1 MVAEVFSA
9 MIQGIEGQIVKI
21 QVDISN
27 GLPNFNMIGYLSNEV
42 KESKERV
49 RTALNNIGVLLPP
62 KRISVNFAPAD
73 FRKCGTSFDIGVAAA
88 ILLAMDF
95 VPETYIKDTLFVG
108 ELSLNGQICPISGV
122 LPIVVA
128 ASKRG
133 IKRCIVA
140 QENVAE
146 AAFVEQMEVI
156 GCRNLEELFF
166 YLKHGYIINDDSGE
180 ILENSGNISE
190 DSGKECTIQDVKK
203 SQEISESTRS
213 LNLLV
218 KDILENADEDKIS
231 VTDFSEVKGQ
241 VMAKRAM
248 EIAAAGYHNLM
259 LGGPPGVGKSMLASC
274 ISGIMPQMTTEE
286 MIDTTIIYSAKG
298 LLKDSFSLITK
309 RPFRNP
315 SLAVTQ
321 AGMFG
326 GGMTPQ
332 PGEIS
337 LAHHGI
343 LFLDEFPEYISLFSM
358 LIDAIKTGA
367 TLVLVG
373 DIHQLESVGP
383 GAVLHDLLDINDKF
397 IPKCMLTDVFR
408 QKGGSPIIDNSKRIN
423 EGRTSLVT
431 GKDFQIIQTKTETES
446 MEKVKGIMKK
456 YYDPKDPFKIQI
468 LCPSK
473 EGISGVVNQNTI
485 LQECLNTSKDK
496 IFYGKGCYKVND
508 KIIMTKNNYE
518 ADYYNGDIGIIRSI
532 DKNKQLHVEIREKEY
547 VLTRDM
553 MEDIRLAYG
562 MTIHKSQGSE
572 FPIVI
577 VVMPMKPKIMLV
589 RNLLYTAITRAKKQC
604 IIINEGT
611 ALETAIKTIQA
622 GNRRTRLKTLLEQ
635 RGMC

>member
-1 MVAEVFSA
+1 
-9 MIQGIEGQIVKI
+9 
-21 QVDISN
+21 
-27 GLPNFNMIGYLSNEV
+27 MIGYLSNEV

-146 AAFVEQMEVI
+146 AAFVEQMEVV

-343 LFLDEFPEYISLFSM
+343 LFLDEFPEYKREIIEMLRVPLEKHEISIVRKEQTLTFPADFLLSVCANSCPCGYYPMDKCRCTYRQIVKYQNRISGPILDRIDLFVRCEEIGYEALTSNSKEESSADIRKRVSKAWEIQKERFAQSTTLFNGRM
-358 LIDAIKTGA
+358 NKNEVEIYCKLDEEGQQLMKEAFSVFQLTGRSYFKILKVARTIADLEGSYDIKSRHVEEA
-367 TLVLVG
+367 LY
-373 DIHQLESVGP
+373 
-383 GAVLHDLLDINDKF
+383 
-397 IPKCMLTDVFR
+397 FR
-408 QKGGSPIIDNSKRIN
+408 QKG
-423 EGRTSLVT
+423 EGRV
-431 GKDFQIIQTKTETES
+431 
-446 MEKVKGIMKK
+446 KV
-456 YYDPKDPFKIQI
+456 
-468 LCPSK
+468 
-473 EGISGVVNQNTI
+473 
-485 LQECLNTSKDK
+485 
-496 IFYGKGCYKVND
+496 
-508 KIIMTKNNYE
+508 
-518 ADYYNGDIGIIRSI
+518 R
-532 DKNKQLHVEIREKEY
+532 
-547 VLTRDM
+547 
-553 MEDIRLAYG
+553 
-562 MTIHKSQGSE
+562 
-572 FPIVI
+572 
-577 VVMPMKPKIMLV
+577 
-589 RNLLYTAITRAKKQC
+589 
-604 IIINEGT
+604 
-611 ALETAIKTIQA
+611 
-622 GNRRTRLKTLLEQ
+622 
-635 RGMC
+635 

>member
-9 MIQGIEGQIVKI
+9 MIHGIEGQIIKI

-49 RTALNNIGVLLPP
+49 RTALNNIGVFLPP

-73 FRKCGTSFDIGVAAA
+73 FRKCGTSFDIGVAVA
-88 ILLAMDF
+88 ILLAMNLI
-95 VPETYIKDTLFVG
+95 PENYITGTLFIG

-146 AAFVEQMEVI
+146 AAFVEQMDVV
-156 GCRNLEELFF
+156 GFGNLEELYS
-166 YLKHGYIINDDSGE
+166 YLKHGYIINADSGE
-180 ILENSGNISE
+180 ISENSGKIGE
-190 DSGKECTIQDVKK
+190 DLEKGLKDRESSTIHNVEK
-203 SQEISESTRS
+203 SWEISGGTQR
-213 LNLLV
+213 LKATVPV
-218 KDILENADEDKIS
+218 KDILETIEEDRES

-298 LLKDSFSLITK
+298 LLRDSFSLINK

-326 GGMTPQ
+326 GGTTPQ

-343 LFLDEFPEYISLFSM
+343 LFLDEFPEYKREIIEMLRVPLEKHEISIVRKEQALTFPADFLLTVCANSCPCGYYPMDKCRCTYRQIVKYQNRISGPILDRIDLFVRCEEIGYEALTSDSTEECSVDIRKRVTKAWEIQKERFAKSTTLFNGRM
-358 LIDAIKTGA
+358 SKNEVELYCELDEEGQQLMKEAFSVFQLTGRSYFKILKVARTIADLEGSDEIKSRHVEEA
-367 TLVLVG
+367 LY
-373 DIHQLESVGP
+373 
-383 GAVLHDLLDINDKF
+383 
-397 IPKCMLTDVFR
+397 FR
-408 QKGGSPIIDNSKRIN
+408 QKG
-423 EGRTSLVT
+423 EGRV
-431 GKDFQIIQTKTETES
+431 
-446 MEKVKGIMKK
+446 KV
-456 YYDPKDPFKIQI
+456 
-468 LCPSK
+468 
-473 EGISGVVNQNTI
+473 
-485 LQECLNTSKDK
+485 
-496 IFYGKGCYKVND
+496 
-508 KIIMTKNNYE
+508 
-518 ADYYNGDIGIIRSI
+518 R
-532 DKNKQLHVEIREKEY
+532 
-547 VLTRDM
+547 
-553 MEDIRLAYG
+553 
-562 MTIHKSQGSE
+562 
-572 FPIVI
+572 
-577 VVMPMKPKIMLV
+577 
-589 RNLLYTAITRAKKQC
+589 
-604 IIINEGT
+604 
-611 ALETAIKTIQA
+611 
-622 GNRRTRLKTLLEQ
+622 
-635 RGMC
+635 

>member
-49 RTALNNIGVLLPP
+49 RTALNNIGILLPP

-88 ILLAMDF
+88 ILLAMNL
-95 VPETYIKDTLFVG
+95 VPETYIADTLFIG

-146 AAFVEQMEVI
+146 AAFVEQMGVI
-156 GCRNLEELFF
+156 GCRNLEELFS
-166 YLKHGYIINDDSGE
+166 YLKHGYIINTDSGE
-180 ILENSGNISE
+180 ISENSEKKSE
-190 DSGKECTIQDVKK
+190 DSGKGLRNRKECTVQDIENL
-203 SQEISESTRS
+203 QEISEGTQS
-213 LNLLV
+213 LNLKGTVLV
-218 KDILENADEDKIS
+218 KDILENAEEDRIS

-241 VMAKRAM
+241 AMAKRAM

-298 LLKDSFSLITK
+298 LLKDSFSLVSK

-326 GGMTPQ
+326 GGTTPQ

-343 LFLDEFPEYISLFSM
+343 LFLDEFPEYKREIIEMLRVPLEKHEISIVRKEQTLTFPADFLLTVCANSCGCGYYPLERCRCTYRQIIKYQSRISGPILDRIDLFVRCEE
-358 LIDAIKTGA
+358 IGYD
-367 TLVLVG
+367 TLTSDSKEESSA
-373 DIHQLESVGP
+373 DIRKRVTKAWEIQKERFVQSTTLFNGRMSKSEVESYC
-383 GAVLHDLLDINDKF
+383 LLDEEGQQLMKEAF
-397 IPKCMLTDVFR
+397 SVFQLTGRSYFKILKVARTIADLEGSYDIKSRHVEEALYFR
-408 QKGGSPIIDNSKRIN
+408 QKG
-423 EGRTSLVT
+423 EGRV
-431 GKDFQIIQTKTETES
+431 
-446 MEKVKGIMKK
+446 KV
-456 YYDPKDPFKIQI
+456 
-468 LCPSK
+468 
-473 EGISGVVNQNTI
+473 
-485 LQECLNTSKDK
+485 
-496 IFYGKGCYKVND
+496 
-508 KIIMTKNNYE
+508 
-518 ADYYNGDIGIIRSI
+518 R
-532 DKNKQLHVEIREKEY
+532 
-547 VLTRDM
+547 
-553 MEDIRLAYG
+553 
-562 MTIHKSQGSE
+562 
-572 FPIVI
+572 
-577 VVMPMKPKIMLV
+577 
-589 RNLLYTAITRAKKQC
+589 
-604 IIINEGT
+604 
-611 ALETAIKTIQA
+611 
-622 GNRRTRLKTLLEQ
+622 
-635 RGMC
+635 

>member
-146 AAFVEQMEVI
+146 AAFVEQMEVV

-218 KDILENADEDKIS
+218 KDILENTEYANVFGKNAVAVLNGKMNEDETEKVIRSFKNGEIKILVS
-231 VTDFSEVKGQ
+231 TTVVEV
-241 VMAKRAM
+241 
-248 EIAAAGYHNLM
+248 
-259 LGGPPGVGKSMLASC
+259 GVNVSNATVIVINNAERFGLAS
-274 ISGIMPQMTTEE
+274 
-286 MIDTTIIYSAKG
+286 
-298 LLKDSFSLITK
+298 L
-309 RPFRNP
+309 
-315 SLAVTQ
+315 
-321 AGMFG
+321 
-326 GGMTPQ
+326 
-332 PGEIS
+332 
-337 LAHHGI
+337 
-343 LFLDEFPEYISLFSM
+343 
-358 LIDAIKTGA
+358 
-367 TLVLVG
+367 
-373 DIHQLESVGP
+373 HQLRGRVGR
-383 GAVLHDLLDINDKF
+383 GN
-397 IPKCMLTDVFR
+397 M
-408 QKGGSPIIDNSKRIN
+408 KR
-423 EGRTSLVT
+423 
-431 GKDFQIIQTKTETES
+431 
-446 MEKVKGIMKK
+446 
-456 YYDPKDPFKIQI
+456 
-468 LCPSK
+468 
-473 EGISGVVNQNTI
+473 
-485 LQECLNTSKDK
+485 
-496 IFYGKGCYKVND
+496 
-508 KIIMTKNNYE
+508 
-518 ADYYNGDIGIIRSI
+518 DYTN
-532 DKNKQLHVEIREKEY
+532 H
-547 VLTRDM
+547 
-553 MEDIRLAYG
+553 
-562 MTIHKSQGSE
+562 
-572 FPIVI
+572 
-577 VVMPMKPKIMLV
+577 
-589 RNLLYTAITRAKKQC
+589 
-604 IIINEGT
+604 
-611 ALETAIKTIQA
+611 
-622 GNRRTRLKTLLEQ
+622 
-635 RGMC
+635 

>member
-146 AAFVEQMEVI
+146 AAFVEQMEVV

-218 KDILENADEDKIS
+218 KDILENKKRKEDFIDKEKAVDDDSLPDLEDVNTHYDTQINLNEEARTYPANERMPFELKGQANVLKRKVEKIFHNMQKPILRGRRTGQLDAAMAYKLAMNQMDCFMKKGEVSEFDGCAYFLADNSGSMQGNRQENCCKALSKIEHAFQDVMPLKIVAFNADDCYSVRHQVLKNWSEKVSSNGSYNFLTHCYANGGNKDGYSIRVATEELLHRPERKKILIVLSDGLPSAYEKNDGEKDVNDAVRKARKAGIS
-231 VTDFSEVKGQ
+231 VISIFFGDDSERSTFVK
-241 VMAKRAM
+241 MYEK
-248 EIAAAGYHNLM
+248 N
-259 LGGPPGVGKSMLASC
+259 C
-274 ISGIMPQMTTEE
+274 IITE
-286 MIDTTIIYSAKG
+286 
-298 LLKDSFSLITK
+298 
-309 RPFRNP
+309 
-315 SLAVTQ
+315 
-321 AGMFG
+321 
-326 GGMTPQ
+326 
-332 PGEIS
+332 
-337 LAHHGI
+337 
-343 LFLDEFPEYISLFSM
+343 PEG
-358 LIDAIKTGA
+358 IDA
-367 TLVLVG
+367 
-373 DIHQLESVGP
+373 E
-383 GAVLHDLLDINDKF
+383 
-397 IPKCMLTDVFR
+397 
-408 QKGGSPIIDNSKRIN
+408 
-423 EGRTSLVT
+423 
-431 GKDFQIIQTKTETES
+431 
-446 MEKVKGIMKK
+446 
-456 YYDPKDPFKIQI
+456 
-468 LCPSK
+468 
-473 EGISGVVNQNTI
+473 
-485 LQECLNTSKDK
+485 
-496 IFYGKGCYKVND
+496 
-508 KIIMTKNNYE
+508 
-518 ADYYNGDIGIIRSI
+518 
-532 DKNKQLHVEIREKEY
+532 
-547 VLTRDM
+547 
-553 MEDIRLAYG
+553 
-562 MTIHKSQGSE
+562 
-572 FPIVI
+572 
-577 VVMPMKPKIMLV
+577 LV
-589 RNLLYTAITRAKKQC
+589 RLMKRFC
-604 IIINEGT
+604 F
-611 ALETAIKTIQA
+611 
-622 GNRRTRLKTLLEQ
+622 R
-635 RGMC
+635 

>member
-73 FRKCGTSFDIGVAAA
+73 FRKWGTSFDIGVAAA

-146 AAFVEQMEVI
+146 AAFVEQMEVV

-286 MIDTTIIYSAKG
+286 KAQAFLEGRYAKG
-298 LLKDSFSLITK
+298 
-309 RPFRNP
+309 
-315 SLAVTQ
+315 
-321 AGMFG
+321 
-326 GGMTPQ
+326 
-332 PGEIS
+332 
-337 LAHHGI
+337 
-343 LFLDEFPEYISLFSM
+343 
-358 LIDAIKTGA
+358 
-367 TLVLVG
+367 
-373 DIHQLESVGP
+373 ESGQNAGP
-383 GAVLHDLLDINDKF
+383 GR
-397 IPKCMLTDVFR
+397 C
-408 QKGGSPIIDNSKRIN
+408 G
-423 EGRTSLVT
+423 
-431 GKDFQIIQTKTETES
+431 
-446 MEKVKGIMKK
+446 
-456 YYDPKDPFKIQI
+456 
-468 LCPSK
+468 
-473 EGISGVVNQNTI
+473 
-485 LQECLNTSKDK
+485 
-496 IFYGKGCYKVND
+496 
-508 KIIMTKNNYE
+508 
-518 ADYYNGDIGIIRSI
+518 
-532 DKNKQLHVEIREKEY
+532 
-547 VLTRDM
+547 
-553 MEDIRLAYG
+553 
-562 MTIHKSQGSE
+562 
-572 FPIVI
+572 
-577 VVMPMKPKIMLV
+577 
-589 RNLLYTAITRAKKQC
+589 NLK
-604 IIINEGT
+604 
-611 ALETAIKTIQA
+611 
-622 GNRRTRLKTLLEQ
+622 
-635 RGMC
+635 

>member
-146 AAFVEQMEVI
+146 AAFVEQMEVV

-337 LAHHGI
+337 LAHHGSLI
-343 LFLDEFPEYISLFSM
+343 TADQGLEQGKDIFALPGRITDCMSRGCNDLIS
-358 LIDAIKTGA
+358 
-367 TLVLVG
+367 
-373 DIHQLESVGP
+373 Q
-383 GAVLHDLLDINDKF
+383 GAVLVRSPEDIMDIIIKEGKTGNKKKNMDVNREKFFKEQKFFCENKKEEKVYSLLDEIH
-397 IPKCMLTDVFR
+397 P
-408 QKGGSPIIDNSKRIN
+408 
-423 EGRTSLVT
+423 
-431 GKDFQIIQTKTETES
+431 
-446 MEKVKGIMKK
+446 
-456 YYDPKDPFKIQI
+456 
-468 LCPSK
+468 
-473 EGISGVVNQNTI
+473 
-485 LQECLNTSKDK
+485 
-496 IFYGKGCYKVND
+496 
-508 KIIMTKNNYE
+508 MTFE
-518 ADYYNGDIGIIRSI
+518 
-532 DKNKQLHVEIREKEY
+532 
-547 VLTRDM
+547 
-553 MEDIRLAYG
+553 
-562 MTIHKSQGSE
+562 
-572 FPIVI
+572 
-577 VVMPMKPKIMLV
+577 
-589 RNLLYTAITRAKKQC
+589 NLLENSGFSAFELQHILMKFELKN
-604 IIINEGT
+604 IIYQI
-611 ALETAIKTIQA
+611 
-622 GNRRTRLKTLLEQ
+622 EQ
-635 RGMC
+635 NVYLRKV

>member
-122 LPIVVA
+122 LPIVVG
-128 ASKRG
+128 G
-133 IKRCIVA
+133 IKRCIVT

-146 AAFVEQMEVI
+146 ASFVEQMEVI

-190 DSGKECTIQDVKK
+190 DSGKGLRNGKECTVQDVEK
-203 SQEISESTRS
+203 SQEILEGTRS
-213 LNLLV
+213 LNLKSTVLV

-343 LFLDEFPEYISLFSM
+343 LFLDEFPEYKREIIEMLRVPLEKHEISIVRKEQTLTFPADFLLSVCANSCPCGYYPMDKCRCTYRQIVKYQNRISGPILDRIDLFVRCEEIGYEALTSNSKEESSADIRKRVSKAWEIQKERFVQSTTLFNGRM
-358 LIDAIKTGA
+358 NKNEVEIYCKLDGEGQQLMKEAFSVFQLTGRSYFKILKVARTIADLEGSYDIKSRHVEEA
-367 TLVLVG
+367 LY
-373 DIHQLESVGP
+373 
-383 GAVLHDLLDINDKF
+383 
-397 IPKCMLTDVFR
+397 FR
-408 QKGGSPIIDNSKRIN
+408 QKG
-423 EGRTSLVT
+423 EGRV
-431 GKDFQIIQTKTETES
+431 
-446 MEKVKGIMKK
+446 KV
-456 YYDPKDPFKIQI
+456 
-468 LCPSK
+468 
-473 EGISGVVNQNTI
+473 
-485 LQECLNTSKDK
+485 
-496 IFYGKGCYKVND
+496 
-508 KIIMTKNNYE
+508 
-518 ADYYNGDIGIIRSI
+518 R
-532 DKNKQLHVEIREKEY
+532 
-547 VLTRDM
+547 
-553 MEDIRLAYG
+553 
-562 MTIHKSQGSE
+562 
-572 FPIVI
+572 
-577 VVMPMKPKIMLV
+577 
-589 RNLLYTAITRAKKQC
+589 
-604 IIINEGT
+604 
-611 ALETAIKTIQA
+611 
-622 GNRRTRLKTLLEQ
+622 
-635 RGMC
+635 

>member
-27 GLPNFNMIGYLSNEV
+27 RLPNFNMIGYLSNEV

-49 RTALNNIGVLLPP
+49 RTALNNIGILLPP

-88 ILLAMDF
+88 ILLVMDF
-95 VPETYIKDTLFVG
+95 VPETYITDTLFVG

-166 YLKHGYIINDDSGE
+166 YLKHGYIVNDDSGE

-190 DSGKECTIQDVKK
+190 DSGKELRNGKECTVQDVEK
-203 SQEISESTRS
+203 SQEISEGTRS
-213 LNLLV
+213 LNLKSTVLV
-218 KDILENADEDKIS
+218 KDILENAEEDRIS

-259 LGGPPGVGKSMLASC
+259 LSGPPGVGKSMLASC

-343 LFLDEFPEYISLFSM
+343 LFLDEFPEYKREIIEMLRVPLEKHEISIVRKEQTLTFPADFLLSVCANSCPCGYYPMDKCRCTYRQIVKYQNRISGPILDRIDLFVRCEEIGYEALTSNSKEESSADIRKRVTKAWEIQKERFAQSTTLFNGRM
-358 LIDAIKTGA
+358 NKNEVESYCKLDGEGQQLMKEAFSVFQLTGRSYFKILKVARTIADLEGSYDIKSRHVEEA
-367 TLVLVG
+367 LY
-373 DIHQLESVGP
+373 
-383 GAVLHDLLDINDKF
+383 
-397 IPKCMLTDVFR
+397 FR
-408 QKGGSPIIDNSKRIN
+408 QKG
-423 EGRTSLVT
+423 EGRV
-431 GKDFQIIQTKTETES
+431 
-446 MEKVKGIMKK
+446 KV
-456 YYDPKDPFKIQI
+456 
-468 LCPSK
+468 
-473 EGISGVVNQNTI
+473 
-485 LQECLNTSKDK
+485 
-496 IFYGKGCYKVND
+496 
-508 KIIMTKNNYE
+508 
-518 ADYYNGDIGIIRSI
+518 R
-532 DKNKQLHVEIREKEY
+532 
-547 VLTRDM
+547 
-553 MEDIRLAYG
+553 
-562 MTIHKSQGSE
+562 
-572 FPIVI
+572 
-577 VVMPMKPKIMLV
+577 
-589 RNLLYTAITRAKKQC
+589 
-604 IIINEGT
+604 
-611 ALETAIKTIQA
+611 
-622 GNRRTRLKTLLEQ
+622 
-635 RGMC
+635 